1 MKNIGEYAFYGCS
14 GLTELFIPGSVTDIG
29 PYAFAYT
36 GLTSLTIPESVTI
49 IKEGVFLDCSGLTEL
64 TIPNSV
70 TSIDKFAFSYIIGLT
85 SLTIPESV
93 TDIGI
98 AAFRDCSGLTSLTIG
113 NSVTSLGELAFYGC
127 DDIKDVTFLT
137 KKPFAISSDVFSC
150 QDKATLH
157 VQKDLIPT
165 FGELEG
171 WKDFSSIKDASDPDD
186 EDPAKIMDT
195 NRDGDVNSADV
206 VRIYNYIITGE

>member
-1 MKNIGEYAFYGCS
+1 MESIESYAFYGCTGLETVFLGNTLKNIGEYAFYGCS

-36 GLTSLTIPESVTI
+36 GLS
-49 IKEGVFLDCSGLTEL
+49 
-64 TIPNSV
+64 
-70 TSIDKFAFSYIIGLT
+70 

-165 FGELEG
+165 FSELEG
-171 WKDFSSIKDASDPDD
+171 WEDFSSIKDASDPDD